1 MVEIGSSQDAI
12 PKRTLKICRC
22 KFGSRYGEKLNYLRF
37 LVSRAEKDGVVVQH
51 SEVRTESV
59 RLKEK

>member
-1 MVEIGSSQDAI
+1 MFELGSSHDAI

-22 KFGSRYGEKLNYLRF
+22 KFGSRYGEKLKYLRF
-37 LVSRAEKDGVVVQH
+37 LVSRAEEDGVVVQH
-51 SEVRTESV
+51 SEVRAESV